1 MGWRPSI
8 AVSCRVSPRQGLDL
22 ALLWLWYRPMA
33 TALIQPVS
41 WKPLYAMGAA
51 LKRQKKKKRTGSSI
65 PQNILFIHRYL
76 LCNCQVLCTT
86 TILVD
91 TEVNKTEKATAF
103 VRLTF

>member
-51 LKRQKKKKRTGSSI
+51 LKRQKKKKELGVQYHRIYYS
-65 PQNILFIHRYL
+65 FIDICY
-76 LCNCQVLCTT
+76 
-86 TILVD
+86 
-91 TEVNKTEKATAF
+91 ATAKYY
-103 VRLTF
+103 VLQQSWWTQKSTKQRKPLPL